1 MQKTLENSLE
11 VKGIGLHSGCESRLM
26 IEPLEENRG
35 IVFVRSDLP
44 EEKPFPALYSDVADT
59 RNCTCL
65 GNGGNNCVSTIEHIM
80 AALYAAGVDNALL
93 KVSNPE
99 VPIMDGSAKIFYEK
113 LKTVPLA
120 EQKEKRK
127 YLRLK
132 KEVSFSDKNGNFI
145 KLKPADN
152 LHISFEINFP
162 SPVVGCQKFS
172 ADISENLFASE
183 IAPARTFCE
192 RRQIEYLRS
201 LGLIKGGSLDNAVVL
216 DGDKILN
223 EGGFRLQNECVKH
236 KVLDCIGDMFTS
248 GYRLLAGVEAYQTG
262 HFHNNEVLKVL
273 FSDTDN
279 YELTEE

>member
-11 VKGIGLHSGCESRLM
+11 IKGIGLHSGRESRLL
-26 IEPLEENRG
+26 IEPLAENRG

-44 EEKPFPALYSDVADT
+44 EEKPFHALYSEVTDT

-65 GNGGNNCVSTIEHIM
+65 GNGGGNRVSTIEHIM
-80 AALYAAGVDNALL
+80 SALYAAGVDNALL
-93 KVSNPE
+93 KVSSPE

-113 LKTVPLA
+113 LKTVPLV

-145 KLKPADN
+145 KLKPADR

-162 SPVVGCQKFS
+162 SAVVGCQKFS

-192 RRQIEYLRS
+192 KQQIEYLRS

-216 DGDKILN
+216 DGDNILN

-248 GYRLLAGVEAYQTG
+248 GYRLLAEVQAYQTG
-262 HFHNNEVLKVL
+262 HFHNNAVLKAL